1 MVIFVLGNYA
11 GILEFY
17 NQWFPSTAEEGL
29 NLDDLVGALPNLHPQ
44 RDPEEESEDGLL

>member
-17 NQWFPSTAEEGL
+17 NQWFPFTAEEGL
-29 NLDDLVGALPNLHPQ
+29 NLDDMADALPNLHP
-44 RDPEEESEDGLL
+44 RDLEEESEDGLR